1 MRIVLQ
7 RVHRASVT
15 VNKEVIGEISR
26 GYLLFLG
33 VLEGDTEK
41 QADALAEKVAKVRLF
56 LGDDGKINDK
66 SIQDIEGEVLLVS
79 QFTLAGR
86 LEKGNRPDFTQ
97 AAVPE
102 RAKQLYEYFAERL
115 LSYGLTVRTGEFGAM
130 MEVSLSNDGP
140 CTILLER

>member
-15 VNKEVIGEISR
+15 VNKEVIGEISK

-56 LGDDGKINDK
+56 SGDNGKINDN
-66 SIQDIEGEVLLVS
+66 SIQEIGGEVLLVS

-97 AAVPE
+97 AAAPE

-115 LSYGLTVRTGEFGAM
+115 FSYGLTVRTGEFGAM